1 MEPLIELIAVK
12 KYYPVTSGFFKRRD
26 LTVKAVDD
34 VDLAIRR
41 GETLGIVGE
50 SGCGKSTLGRLILRL
65 EEPTRGTITYAGQDM
80 ASFSSAR
87 MQKLRAHLSII
98 FQDPYASLN
107 PRKSVYSI
115 IAEGIRIHGLSDRSG
130 LRRRVTDILE
140 QVGMSEDALE
150 RYPHEFSGGQRQ
162 RIGIARALA
171 LSPELII
178 ADEPVSSLDVSI
190 QAQIINILMSL
201 KERFGLTYVFI
212 SHDLSVVRYMSD
224 RVGVMYLGKIME
236 LSGKEELYKRP
247 LHPYTAALLSA
258 VPAIRGNG
266 RRRRII
272 LRGDIPSP
280 IFVPAGC
287 RFHTRC
293 PEAQGICE
301 KETPPLSDKGGGRLC
316 ACHFR

>member
-1 MEPLIELIAVK
+1 MEPLIEIIAVK
-12 KYYPVTSGFFKRRD
+12 KHYPVTRGFFKRKE
-26 LTVKAVDD
+26 LTVKAVDN
-34 VDLAIRR
+34 VDLVVRR

-65 EEPTRGTITYAGQDM
+65 EEPTEGRILYAGRDM
-80 ASFSSAR
+80 ALLPAG
-87 MQKLRAHLSII
+87 QLQQLRAKLSII

-115 IAEGIRIHGLSDRSG
+115 IKEGMEIHRVCSRSEMRARI
-130 LRRRVTDILE
+130 VDILE
-140 QVGMSEDALE
+140 QVGMSEEALD

-201 KERFGLTYVFI
+201 KERLGLTYVFI
-212 SHDLSVVRYMSD
+212 SHDLSVVRYMSN
-224 RVGVMYLGKIME
+224 RVAVMYLGKIME
-236 LSGKEELYKRP
+236 LSDKEELYKRP
-247 LHPYTAALLSA
+247 LHPYTVALLSA
-258 VPAIRGNG
+258 VPMIGGNG
-266 RRRRII
+266 RGRRIV
-272 LRGDIPSP
+272 LSGDIPSP
-280 IFVPAGC
+280 IFVPPGC

-293 PEAQGICE
+293 PEAQDICK
-301 KETPPLSDKGGGRLC
+301 KETPPLEDKGGARFC